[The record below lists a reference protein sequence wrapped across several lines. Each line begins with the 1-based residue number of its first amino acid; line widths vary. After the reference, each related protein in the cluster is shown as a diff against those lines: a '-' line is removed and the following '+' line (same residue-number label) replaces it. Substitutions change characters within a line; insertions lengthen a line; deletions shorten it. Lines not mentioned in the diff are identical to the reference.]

1 MAEICKDLLKV
12 ENVNDEIENLETLL
26 ELTKNYCL
34 SKEFQSVHYNLSDA
48 GAFLLSKERNH
59 YINMLSIT
67 LDKLDKI
74 KNINNDLMN

>member
-34 SKEFQSVHYNLSDA
+34 SKEFQSVHYNLWTCL
-48 GAFLLSKERNH
+48 FLLAV
-59 YINMLSIT
+59 LSVFT
-67 LDKLDKI
+67 L
-74 KNINNDLMN
+74 

>member
-1 MAEICKDLLKV
+1 MSEICKDLLKV
-12 ENVNDEIENLETLL
+12 ENVNDEIENIETLL

-67 LDKLDKI
+67 LDKLDKSV
-74 KNINNDLMN
+74 NILSFNAL